1 MKTILVALVLVLIF
15 LQVQL
20 WRGEGSVSDIWQLD
34 REIVEQ
40 SDENAGL
47 QARNDAL
54 LQEVNDLKNGLDSIE
69 ERARNE
75 LGLIKKGETYYL
87 ILDHTE
93 EP

>member
-1 MKTILVALVLVLIF
+1 MKTLLVALVLILLL

-20 WRGEGSVSDIWQLD
+20 WRGEGSLGDIWSLD
-34 REIVEQ
+34 RDIVEQ
-40 SDENAGL
+40 STENATL
-47 QARNDAL
+47 EARNDAL
-54 LQEVNDLKNGLDSIE
+54 LQDVNGLKNGLDSIE

-87 ILDHTE
+87 ILDHKD